1 MLCCACPELVLCY
14 HEVCLA
20 APNSKPLGS
29 MDQTPK
35 TILIVG
41 EMKVYSWDNKNVWIQ
56 INLVVRICDE
66 MKFYRWPK

>member
-1 MLCCACPELVLCY
+1 
-14 HEVCLA
+14 
-20 APNSKPLGS
+20 
-29 MDQTPK
+29 MDQTPE

-41 EMKVYSWDNKNVWIQ
+41 EMKVYGWDNKNIWIQ